1 MLKMKKI
8 ISVVLTLTLVF
19 GVFSITSFAWTGSA
33 NEPLG
38 FELVADKTKVNPG
51 DTVTLTLKLHTD
63 GTTFPDL
70 VSGAVSFMYNTN
82 VLTAGK
88 LTYGPEMEKWA
99 LIKPLGKIVTATAI
113 NNVKNKCSA
122 DEKTEWE
129 ANGYNAIGK
138 FQFNKDGNTEYGSQ
152 GYWTPSDGMV
162 MATVEFT
169 VGDVEPGTVINFG
182 SVSGLAEMKHT
193 AFQTWENGTVA
204 GYKYGAAYYDDS
216 AMSVSLTVAASGPVV
231 AKSKGQIKM
240 TKTGDT
246 VDDNFSFR
254 VISRITDADW
264 DTYFSGTLDSDTEL
278 GATNAIQKV
287 GFVVAESGNFAMDAA
302 KAAAKKYAESANP
315 DAEDLGVYKAATTN
329 FIQKKDDAS
338 DAFFACRID
347 TSVLTKSD
355 RKYIA
360 FVQYKDKDGN
370 IQYAFYDDAQEIL
383 LNTKYETY
391 KTAWLSQN
399 QG

>member
-8 ISVVLTLTLVF
+8 ISVMLTLTLVF

-33 NEPLG
+33 DEPLG

-82 VLTAGK
+82 VLTAGT

-169 VGDVEPGTVINFG
+169 VGDVEPGTEINFG

-216 AMSVSLTVAASGPVV
+216 AMSVSLTVAAAGPVLT
-231 AKSKGQIKM
+231 AAGRQIKM
-240 TKTGDT
+240 TLNEAG
-246 VDDNFSFR
+246 
-254 VISRITDADW
+254 TDAVAGTEQLRVVSSFSAQDW
-264 DTYFSGTLDSDTEL
+264 NDYFVNTGKKDADEQPIKVKALKEVGIVASKGAFDLETAKGYAMQGKGEYGDYKVATTDYIQQTEEGL
-278 GATNAIQKV
+278 YRFGARIEYQT
-287 GFVVAESGNFAMDAA
+287 
-302 KAAAKKYAESANP
+302 
-315 DAEDLGVYKAATTN
+315 GVYDTT
-329 FIQKKDDAS
+329 
-338 DAFFACRID
+338 
-347 TSVLTKSD
+347 
-355 RKYIA
+355 YIA
-360 FVQYKDKDGN
+360 FATYWDENSVEHT
-370 IQYAFYDDAQEIL
+370 IFYDAQADIAYNTNHSGIVNAYIL
-383 LNTKYETY
+383 GLK
-391 KTAWLSQN
+391 K
-399 QG
+399 

>member
-216 AMSVSLTVAASGPVV
+216 AMSVSLTVAAAGPALTHVGRQVKMDVAGGAVV
-231 AKSKGQIKM
+231 
-240 TKTGDT
+240 
-246 VDDNFSFR
+246 
-254 VISRITDADW
+254 
-264 DTYFSGTLDSDTEL
+264 SGTEQLRVVSSISNDDWNNYFANTTVAAATTKKLLEVGIVATQ
-278 GATNAIQKV
+278 GAFDMTAAQ
-287 GFVVAESGNFAMDAA
+287 DAA
-302 KAAAKKYAESANP
+302 K
-315 DAEDLGVYKAATTN
+315 LGKGVHGDYTVATTTY
-329 FIQKKDDAS
+329 IQNTGSDYRFGARIEYQTNVFDTTYVAFAKYLNAEGAEAYVFYDAS
-338 DAFFACRID
+338 YALAFATNYSTITAD
-347 TSVLTKSD
+347 
-355 RKYIA
+355 YIN
-360 FVQYKDKDGN
+360 F
-370 IQYAFYDDAQEIL
+370 
-383 LNTKYETY
+383 LN
-391 KTAWLSQN
+391 SQAA
-399 QG
+399 